1 MNRQQRRAMGAP
13 IQENQRVQ
21 VAIEGKNLVRLQMIG
36 MTSHVVTHVLLE
48 PKTALKLGWSL
59 IKSAYKAWRRDL

>member
-13 IQENQRVQ
+13 PQENQRVQ
-21 VAIEGKNLVRLQMIG
+21 VSLDGEYVRLQMIG
-36 MTSHVVTHVLLE
+36 MTSKIAVHVMLE

-59 IKSAYKAWRRDL
+59 VKSAYKAWRRK